1 MSEPVL
7 AAVVAWVWLQQSLT
21 TVQVL
26 GGLVVL
32 AGIALVQSARTGG
45 PSPEPATAPYPAESV
60 TVAQPD
66 R

>member
-32 AGIALVQSARTGG
+32 AGIGLVQSARTRARGH
-45 PSPEPATAPYPAESV
+45 EPAAAPYPAESV
-60 TVAQPD
+60 AVAQPD

>member
-32 AGIALVQSARTGG
+32 AGIALVQSARTGAG
-45 PSPEPATAPYPAESV
+45 HEPAPAPYPAESV
-60 TVAQPD
+60 AVAQPD